1 MRALHAYP
9 PDAAAHVRLLVEDAP
24 DPVPGPTD
32 ALVRVEA
39 VGLTKDELTWLDA
52 FNHPADTVRS
62 PSVPGHE
69 LAGVLRTV
77 PPTARGLSAGDP
89 VWGLIAFDRDGAAA
103 ESVAVTAADLARR
116 PAALSATA
124 AAALA
129 LTGLTAWQA
138 LHTQAG
144 LRAGQHV
151 LVLGAGGSVGS
162 VALQVAKAAGAR
174 VTAAARARHHDRLR
188 QLGADAVIDTDSTA
202 IHAGIR
208 DVDIALDA
216 AGPHAHLDAIRRIK
230 VGGTLVSVTVPPDDR
245 AQAWAREAGVRATYF
260 VVEPNAA
267 HLDRLAG
274 LVVSGRLRAPTTH
287 TVTLADA
294 AGIFDD
300 TGHAPSG
307 IKTVLDLG

>member
-9 PDAAAHVRLLVEDAP
+9 PDAAAHVRTLVEDAP

-39 VGLTKDELTWLDA
+39 VGLTKDELTWIDA
-52 FNHPADTVRS
+52 FSHPDDTLRP

-69 LAGVLRTV
+69 LAGVLGAV
-77 PPTARGLSAGDP
+77 PATAAGLSVGDP
-89 VWGLIAFDRDGAAA
+89 VWGLVSFDRDGAAA
-103 ESVAVTAADLARR
+103 ELVAVTAADLAHRA
-116 PAALSATA
+116 AALNATS

-138 LHTQAG
+138 LHTHADLQ
-144 LRAGQHV
+144 AGQHV
-151 LVLGAGGSVGS
+151 LILGAGGSVGS
-162 VALQVAKAAGAR
+162 IALQVAKAAGAR

-188 QLGADAVIDTDSTA
+188 RLGADAIIGADRVASHDGT
-202 IHAGIR
+202 R

-216 AGPHAHLDAIRRIK
+216 AGPHAHLDAIRRIR
-230 VGGTLVSVTVPPDDR
+230 VGGTLVSVTAPPDDR
-245 AQAWAREAGVRATYF
+245 VQSQAWEAGVRATYF
-260 VVEPNAA
+260 VVEPNAEQ
-267 HLDRLAG
+267 LDRLAG
-274 LVVSGRLRAPTTH
+274 LVVSGRLMAPTTR
-287 TVTLADA
+287 TMALEDA

-307 IKTVLDLG
+307 IKTVLVLG

>member
-24 DPVPGPTD
+24 DPVPGLTD

-39 VGLTKDELTWLDA
+39 VGFTKDELTWPEA
-52 FNHPADTVRS
+52 FRHPDHTVRS
-62 PSVPGHE
+62 PSMPGHE

-77 PPTARGLSAGDP
+77 PATATGLSAGDP
-89 VWGLIAFDRDGAAA
+89 VWGLIAFDRDGGAAEAAA
-103 ESVAVTAADLARR
+103 VAATDLARR
-116 PAALSATA
+116 PAALSATS

-138 LHTQAG
+138 LHTHAN

-188 QLGADAVIDTDSTA
+188 QLGADAVIDTDREA
-202 IHAGIR
+202 IDDGTR

-216 AGPHAHLDAIRRIK
+216 AGPHAHLDAIRRLQ
-230 VGGTLVSVTVPPDDR
+230 VGGILVSVTVPPDDR
-245 AQAWAREAGVRATYF
+245 AQARAREAGVSATYF

-274 LVVSGRLRAPTTH
+274 LVVSGRLSAPATRM
-287 TVTLADA
+287 VALANA

-300 TGHAPSG
+300 SGHAPSG